1 VTETV
6 RTSLRV
12 TALELPAR
20 WGRPERALREVDE
33 ALAAGPPTDLVLL
46 PEAAL
51 TGYVSPSGDF
61 DLRRFAE
68 PLDGPMAAGIAELAR
83 RHRVHLGGPLIERDG
98 LRHHNTL
105 LLFDPDG
112 QLVLHY
118 RKRHPWYPE
127 TWADPGDVL
136 PPPRVVRGRKV
147 TAAICFDV
155 HFLVEEA
162 AALLGAADV
171 LLFPSAWVEETDS
184 RPELLS
190 GLARR
195 FGIAIVNA
203 NWGWGRPRI
212 AGQGGSRIVGPD
224 GSVLAVAEAGRADAE
239 LEQPGT

>member
-1 VTETV
+1 MQTT
-6 RTSLRV
+6 RAALRV
-12 TALELPAR
+12 SALELPAR
-20 WGRPERALREVDE
+20 WGQPERALREADD
-33 ALAAGPPTDLVLL
+33 ALAAGPPSDLVLL

-61 DLRRFAE
+61 DLRGFAE
-68 PLDGPMAAGIAELAR
+68 PLGGALCGGLAELAR

-98 LRHHNTL
+98 ARHHNAL
-105 LLFDPDG
+105 LLFDPEG
-112 QLVLHY
+112 RLVLHY

-127 TWADPGDVL
+127 TWADPGELLAPLVN
-136 PPPRVVRGRKV
+136 VRGLKA

-155 HFLVEEA
+155 HFLAEEA
-162 AALLGAADV
+162 AALLDAADL

-195 FGIAIVNA
+195 FGITIVNA
-203 NWGWGRPRI
+203 NWGPGRPRI

-224 GSVLAVAEAGRADAE
+224 GATLAVARAGRADAE
-239 LEQPGT
+239 LAAT